1 MRLILLAF
9 IILVNI
15 NANTILE
22 DYRKNGIYEIKK
34 DLDKQLTKKSYWSD
48 HIKNLDTRFGYSEF
62 YSSFLICDKNSST
75 LTVYKKDQNNTFVEK
90 KVYHAFTGK
99 VSGDKQRE
107 GDLKTPVGVYEINNR
122 LSKDTNLDPFYGPI
136 AFVTNYPNLYDVIRG
151 KNGSGIWLHGLPI
164 NQERDDFT
172 KGCIAIDNKNIECLD
187 KNIEIEKTAIIT
199 YPSKPK
205 KTTKDELSTILSQLY
220 DWRYAWLYNDLE
232 KYLSYY
238 SDDFVR
244 FDGMRIDA
252 FKSYKRR
259 VFNKDERKIIRFS
272 DINVIAYPGSENVYQ
287 ITFKEYYK
295 SRSFEFNGDKVL
307 LVRLDDE
314 NKLQIFIE
322 K

>member
-1 MRLILLAF
+1 
-9 IILVNI
+9 
-15 NANTILE
+15 
-22 DYRKNGIYEIKK
+22 
-34 DLDKQLTKKSYWSD
+34 
-48 HIKNLDTRFGYSEF
+48 
-62 YSSFLICDKNSST
+62 
-75 LTVYKKDQNNTFVEK
+75 
-90 KVYHAFTGK
+90 
-99 VSGDKQRE
+99 
-107 GDLKTPVGVYEINNR
+107 
-122 LSKDTNLDPFYGPI
+122 
-136 AFVTNYPNLYDVIRG
+136 
-151 KNGSGIWLHGLPI
+151 LPI

-295 SRSFEFNGDKVL
+295 SKSFEFNGDKVL